1 MTPVKRRKYRRL
13 TKNILKINQT
23 RAGGFFIEA
32 AMKEIM
38 TRIELGGV
46 LGKSFGKIHHRLIS
60 TTHEASRALAA
71 TIPGFEKFMIS
82 SQRRGLTYA
91 VFKDKKNIGMDDLGF
106 PVTGEVI
113 RIVPVIMGSKR
124 GGLLQ
129 TILGVALVTVAAIAT
144 SGAALGFGGAAF
156 AGGWGAVAAMG
167 VSITLGGVIQLLSPQ
182 PAGLAKTQSADNK
195 PSYAFGS
202 VTNTTSQG
210 YPVPLLYG
218 KRRIGG
224 AIISAGIYVEDQQ

>member
-1 MTPVKRRKYRRL
+1 MVR
-13 TKNILKINQT
+13 N
-23 RAGGFFIEA
+23 
-32 AMKEIM
+32 MKEIM
-38 TRIELGGV
+38 TSIYLGGI
-46 LGKSFGKIHHRLIS
+46 LGKTFGKQHQRLIR
-60 TTHEASRALAA
+60 TTSEAPRALAA
-71 TIPGFEKFMIS
+71 TIPGFEQFMIS

-91 VFKDKKNIGMDDLGF
+91 VFKGGKNIGIDDLAF
-106 PVTGEVI
+106 PSNGEII
-113 RIVPVIMGSKR
+113 RIIPVIIGSKR

-129 TILGVALVTVAAIAT
+129 TILGVALIGLSIWNPAF
-144 SGAALGFGGAAF
+144 LGMNAAF
-156 AGGWGAVAAMG
+156 VSGVGSLGASLA
-167 VSITLGGVIQLLSPQ
+167 LGGVIQMLSPQ
-182 PAGLAKTQSADNK
+182 AAGIAKTQSADNK